1 MKTFTRSRISMLYV
15 ILIVALLAFVSVSN
29 YIASRNM
36 ESESNAIVNDAI
48 PISKTTNSLLT
59 DLINQETSIRGFE
72 LTGNEQYLDPY
83 TAGKKQLEDDLN
95 NIRIYDKKYPTLQ
108 LIMDTQ
114 AIPAITNLQ
123 RFFDSQ
129 LELIRA
135 GKTDE
140 ARTRI
145 NSGKTMM
152 DRYRVIHSSIEKT
165 IVQITEDAYNSS
177 LKAGQTS
184 RTITMVSGIIALI
197 AGVMSIFISFRAI
210 HAEEELRKS
219 EETYRYM
226 AESLE
231 TQNEEIIAQQEEQQV
246 TLAKLSER
254 ERDLEL
260 ISSYQEKLTGYVEL
274 KDFLKHTLPALL
286 NSLLQD
292 AALVVMK
299 RDPEPGNGDTGSTG
313 STGNPTYEVI
323 HSIGYPK
330 EHIRV
335 HQDEL
340 FGPARRVFEEGT
352 NLVHTRDVTGHEKGV
367 HGGMMHAVD
376 HYVPLLDDKQTVIG
390 FLLLTSYQSSVFQ
403 ENNQRL
409 TKGLVRQFGLA
420 FFAQVMNDERVK
432 QAAHLAELNDE
443 LIAEKLL
450 IEGQRDLIQNILES
464 AHEGMMM
471 CDSEGTILFANH
483 RMSRYFGLNERIG
496 ENLVAGCHEIAAETP
511 SFFGAASSIE
521 ALINGTHT
529 HLTQRFGFVLDD
541 QPQHAELYAT
551 VVSEDTEQQGYLFVF
566 RDRTEE
572 ERVDEMKNE
581 FISIVSHELRT
592 PLASVLG
599 FIEILLHRELPQDK
613 QKKYMETIYKEAH
626 RLSNLINDFLDL
638 QRMESGRQLYHF
650 SPINLLPTVQDIVDQ
665 WQDKQN
671 HNIVIHRQES
681 ELWVRADADRI
692 RQVFHNLI
700 SNAIKYSPGADRI
713 DIYLSAANGK
723 VVASVQDYGLGIPE
737 EAHDQ
742 MFSKFFRVDNSD
754 RRQIGG
760 TGLGLAI
767 VKEIVEG
774 HSGQISYE
782 SKMGAGTTFRI
793 EFDQYELSSMEGKI
807 VIFEDDDD
815 LAKLIQ
821 IALNKL
827 DLPSIQLRSAEEGI
841 IALNRCKGEPILF
854 IVDIHL
860 EGVKNGWD
868 FIADLS
874 RHPLYYQTPVIVS
887 TALDQPH
894 DFHEKEI
901 QKYLKKPFSMER
913 LVQVAKNLLD
923 NKKSNAYVFPAQDKD
938 SLSTTLQRNGIDVV
952 EMKENMDMIEVEIK
966 KPSS

>member
-1 MKTFTRSRISMLYV
+1 MKAFTRSRISMLYV
-15 ILIVALLAFVSVSN
+15 ILIVVLLAFVSVSN

-36 ESESNAIVNDAI
+36 ESESNAIVKDSI
-48 PISKTTNSLLT
+48 PIATTTNSLLT
-59 DLINQETSIRGFE
+59 DLINQETAIRGFE
-72 LTGNEQYLDPY
+72 LTTIEQYLEPY
-83 TAGKKQLEDDLN
+83 TAGRKQLEEDLDK
-95 NIRIYDKKYPTLQ
+95 IRKYDKKYPTLQ

-123 RFFDSQ
+123 KFYDSQ
-129 LELIRA
+129 LELVRA

-140 ARTRI
+140 AKARLA
-145 NSGKTMM
+145 SGKTMM
-152 DRYRVIHSSIEKT
+152 DRYRIIHTSIEKA
-165 IVQITEDAYNSS
+165 IEQITADAYTAS

-184 RTITMVSGIIALI
+184 RMITMVGGIIALI
-197 AGVMSIFISFRAI
+197 AGGLSIFISFRANQ
-210 HAEEELRKS
+210 AEEELRKS

-286 NSLLQD
+286 NSLAQD
-292 AALVVMK
+292 AALVVIE
-299 RDPEPGNGDTGSTG
+299 RPSSTEGS
-313 STGNPTYEVI
+313 SLSYEVI

-330 EHIRV
+330 NHISQ
-335 HQDEL
+335 HQQEL
-340 FGPARRVFEEGT
+340 FGPAKRVFDEGT
-352 NLVHTRDVTGHEKGV
+352 PIYHMRDVLGHEQGI
-367 HGGMMHAVD
+367 HGGMLQACD
-376 HYVPLLDDKQTVIG
+376 QYIPLFDDKQKVIG
-390 FLLLTSYQSSVFQ
+390 FLLLTSYQSSLLH

-420 FFAQVMNDERVK
+420 FYSQVMNDERLR
-432 QAAHLAELNDE
+432 QAANLAKLNDQ
-443 LIAEKLL
+443 LIAEKQL

-471 CDSEGTILFANH
+471 CDSHGTILFSNH
-483 RMSRYFGLNERIG
+483 RMNRYFNLHERIG
-496 ENLVAGCHEIAAETP
+496 ENLIACCQDISTETASFIGVAT
-511 SFFGAASSIE
+511 SIE
-521 ALINGTHT
+521 ALIEGSNS
-529 HLTQRFGFVLDD
+529 HLTQRFSFVFED
-541 QPQHAELYAT
+541 QPQYAELYAT
-551 VVSEDTEQQGYLFVF
+551 VVSADTEQKGYLFVF

-599 FIEILLHRELPQDK
+599 FIEILLHRELSKDK

-650 SPINLLPTVQDIVDQ
+650 SPINVISTAQEIAEQ

-671 HNIVIHRQES
+671 HRIIIHQQDE
-681 ELWVRADADRI
+681 ELWVRADADRM

-700 SNAIKYSPGADRI
+700 SNAIKYSPGSDRI
-713 DIYLSAANGK
+713 DIHLSADQGK
-723 VVASVQDYGLGIPE
+723 INVTIQDYGLGIPE
-737 EAHDQ
+737 EAHAQ

-774 HSGQISYE
+774 HHGQISYTSE
-782 SKMGAGTTFRI
+782 MGKGTTFRVVL
-793 EFDQYELSSMEGKI
+793 DQYQLSTLDNKI

-821 IALNKL
+821 VALNKFN
-827 DLPSIQLRSAEEGI
+827 LPSIQIRSAEEGI
-841 IALNRCKGEPILF
+841 IALSRCTGEPVLF

-860 EGVKNGWD
+860 EGAKTGWD

-874 RHPLYYQTPVIVS
+874 HHPVYYQTPVIVS

-894 DFHEKEI
+894 DYHEKDI

-913 LVQVAKNLLD
+913 LVQVAKHLLET
-923 NKKSNAYVFPAQDKD
+923 KQSNAYVFHTQDKD
-938 SLSTTLQRNGIDVV
+938 SLSTTLQRKGIDII
-952 EMKENMDMIEVEIK
+952 EMKSNMDMIEVEIK
-966 KPSS
+966 KPQSDA

>member
-1 MKTFTRSRISMLYV
+1 MAIKAFTRSRISMLYV
-15 ILIVALLAFVSVSN
+15 ILIVALLATVGISN
-29 YIASRNM
+29 YIASRHM
-36 ESESNAIVNDAI
+36 EHENDAIVNDSI

-59 DLINQETSIRGFE
+59 DLINQETGIRGFE
-72 LTGNEQYLDPY
+72 LTGNDQYLEPY
-83 TAGKKQLEDDLN
+83 LTGKKQLEADLQA
-95 NIRIYDKKYPTLQ
+95 IRVYDAKYPTLQ
-108 LIMDTQ
+108 LVMDTQ

-123 RFFDSQ
+123 RFFDTQ

-135 GKTDE
+135 GKIEE
-140 ARTRI
+140 ARTRVA
-145 NSGKTMM
+145 SGKTMM
-152 DRYRVIHSSIEKT
+152 DRYRVIHTSIEKT
-165 IVQITEDAYNSS
+165 INQITSDAYNASS
-177 LKAGQTS
+177 RAGKTS
-184 RTITMVSGIIALI
+184 RLITLIGGIIALA
-197 AGVMSIFISFRAI
+197 AGAMSLFISFRAI

-231 TQNEEIIAQQEEQQV
+231 TQNEEIIAQQEEQQI

-286 NSLLQD
+286 NSLMQD
-292 AALVVMK
+292 AALVVM
-299 RDPEPGNGDTGSTG
+299 RRESAHGDTF
-313 STGNPTYEVI
+313 YEVI

-330 EHIRV
+330 EHIRE
-335 HQDEL
+335 HQTEL
-340 FGPARRVFEEGT
+340 FGPAKRVFDENT
-352 NLVHTRDVTGHEKGV
+352 SIIHTRDVAGHEKGI
-367 HGGMMHAVD
+367 HSGMTHAVD
-376 HYVPLLDDKQTVIG
+376 HYVPLIDDKQEVIG
-390 FLLLTSYQSSVFQ
+390 FLLLTSYQSSVFHD
-403 ENNQRL
+403 NDQRL
-409 TKGLVRQFGLA
+409 TKGLVHQFGLA
-420 FFAQVMNDERVK
+420 FYAQVMNDERVK

-443 LIAEKLL
+443 LIAEKQL

-471 CDSEGTILFANH
+471 CDSEGIILFSNH
-483 RMSRYFGLNERIG
+483 RMSRYFGLDAHIGDNLAER
-496 ENLVAGCHEIAAETP
+496 CHAIARETP
-511 SFFGAASSIE
+511 SFISAASSIE
-521 ALINGTHT
+521 ALINGTHN
-529 HLTQRFGFVLDD
+529 HLTQRFGFLLDD

-551 VVSEDTEQQGYLFVF
+551 VVSEDTEQKGYLFVF

-671 HNIVIHRQES
+671 HSIVVHYQEP
-681 ELWVRADADRI
+681 ELWIRADADRI
-692 RQVFHNLI
+692 RQVLHNLI
-700 SNAIKYSPGADRI
+700 SNAIKYSPGTDRV
-713 DIYLSAANGK
+713 DIYLSQANGRII
-723 VVASVQDYGLGIPE
+723 ADVQDYGLGIPE

-774 HSGQISYE
+774 HNGHISYQ
-782 SKMGAGTTFRI
+782 SQMGVGTTFRI
-793 EFDQYELSSMEGKI
+793 EFDQYKLSSMDGKI

-841 IALNRCKGEPILF
+841 IALSRCKGEPVLF
-854 IVDIHL
+854 IVDILL
-860 EGVKNGWD
+860 EGVKTGWD

-874 RHPLYYQTPVIVS
+874 RHPMYYQTPVIVS

-894 DFHEKEI
+894 DFHERDI
-901 QKYLKKPFSMER
+901 QKYLKKPFTMER
-913 LVQVAKNLLD
+913 LVQVAKNLVD
-923 NKKSNAYVFPAQDKD
+923 NKKNNAYVFPAQDKD
-938 SLSTTLQRNGIDVV
+938 SLSDTLQRNGIDVV
-952 EMKENMDMIEVEIK
+952 EMKENQDMIEVEIK
-966 KPSS
+966 RPNAGA

>member
-1 MKTFTRSRISMLYV
+1 MKTFTKSRISLLYV
-15 ILIVALLAFVSVSN
+15 ILIVVLLAFVSVSN

-36 ESESNAIVNDAI
+36 ENENNAIVNESI
-48 PISKTTNSLLT
+48 PIATTTNSLLT
-59 DLINQETSIRGFE
+59 DLLNQETAIRGFE
-72 LTGNEQYLDPY
+72 LTSIEQYLEPY
-83 TAGKKQLEDDLN
+83 TMGKKQLEEDLD

-123 RFFDSQ
+123 RHYDSQ
-129 LELIRA
+129 LELVRA
-135 GKTDE
+135 GKSEE
-140 ARTRI
+140 AKARI
-145 NSGKTMM
+145 AAGKTMM
-152 DRYRVIHSSIEKT
+152 DRYRVIHTSIEKT
-165 IVQITEDAYNSS
+165 IDQITSDAYTAS

-184 RTITMVSGIIALI
+184 RMITLVGGIIALI
-197 AGVMSIFISFRAI
+197 AGSLSIFISFRAI
-210 HAEEELRKS
+210 QAEEELRKS

-254 ERDLEL
+254 ARDLEL

-274 KDFLKHTLPALL
+274 KDFLKQTLPALL
-286 NSLLQD
+286 NSLAQD
-292 AALVVMK
+292 AALVVLE
-299 RDPEPGNGDTGSTG
+299 RPEDEDNTA
-313 STGNPTYEVI
+313 YEVI

-330 EHIRV
+330 NHINQ
-335 HQDEL
+335 HQKEL
-340 FGPARRVFEEGT
+340 FGPAKRVFDEGIPIY
-352 NLVHTRDVTGHEKGV
+352 HTRDVSGHEQGI
-367 HGGMMHAVD
+367 HSSMIRAID
-376 HYVPLLDDKQTVIG
+376 QYIPLFDDKQSVIG
-390 FLLLTSYQSSVFQ
+390 FLLLTSYQSSYLH
-403 ENNQRL
+403 ESNQRL

-420 FFAQVMNDERVK
+420 FYSQVMNDERLK
-432 QAAHLAELNDE
+432 QAANLAALNDQ
-443 LIAEKLL
+443 LTAEKQL

-471 CDSEGTILFANH
+471 CDSHGTILFSNH
-483 RMSRYFGLNERIG
+483 RMNRYFGLNERIG
-496 ENLVAGCHEIAAETP
+496 ENLVDSCHEIAVETT
-511 SFFGAASSIE
+511 SFIGVATSIE
-521 ALINGTHT
+521 ALIDGSHS
-529 HLTQRFGFVLDD
+529 HMTQRFSFMLDE
-541 QPQHAELYAT
+541 QPQYAELYAT
-551 VVSEDTEQQGYLFVF
+551 VVSEDTEQQGFLFVF

-572 ERVDEMKNE
+572 ERIDEMKNE

-599 FIEILLHRELPQDK
+599 FIEILLHRELSQDK

-650 SPINLLPTVQDIVDQ
+650 SPINLVMTAQEIADQ

-671 HNIVIHRQES
+671 HRILIHQQED
-681 ELWVRADADRI
+681 ELWVRADADRM

-713 DIYLSAANGK
+713 DIRLTMEQGK
-723 VVASVQDYGLGIPE
+723 VIVSVQDYGLGIPE
-737 EAHDQ
+737 EAQGQ

-774 HSGQISYE
+774 HNGQISYTSE
-782 SKMGAGTTFRI
+782 MGQGTTFRVV
-793 EFDQYELSSMEGKI
+793 FDQFHISTMDGKI

-821 IALNKL
+821 VALNKFN
-827 DLPSIQLRSAEEGI
+827 LPSIQLRSAEEGI
-841 IALNRCKGEPILF
+841 IALSRCIGEPVLF

-860 EGVKNGWD
+860 EGSKTGWD

-874 RHPLYYQTPVIVS
+874 HHPVYYQTPVIVS

-894 DFHEKEI
+894 DYHEKDI

-913 LVQVAKNLLD
+913 LVQVAKHLLET
-923 NKKSNAYVFPAQDKD
+923 KQSNAYVFHTQDQA
-938 SLSTTLQRNGIDVV
+938 SLSTTLQRNGIDII
-952 EMKENMDMIEVEIK
+952 EMKANMDMIEVEIK
-966 KPSS
+966 KPHSDS

>member
-1 MKTFTRSRISMLYV
+1 MAIKAITRSRISMLYV
-15 ILIVALLAFVSVSN
+15 ILIVVMLVFVGISN

-36 ESESNAIVNDAI
+36 EQESDAIVNDTI
-48 PISKTTNSLLT
+48 PISKATNSLLT

-72 LTGNEQYLDPY
+72 LTGNEQYLEPY
-83 TAGKKQLEDDLN
+83 TTGRKQLEADLEAM
-95 NIRIYDKKYPTLQ
+95 RVYDAKYPTLQ
-108 LIMDTQ
+108 LVMDTQ

-123 RFFDSQ
+123 RFFDTQ

-135 GKTDE
+135 GKIEE
-140 ARTRI
+140 ARARVA
-145 NSGKTMM
+145 SGKTMM
-152 DRYRVIHSSIEKT
+152 DRYRVIHTSIEKT
-165 IVQITEDAYNSS
+165 INQITSDAYNAS
-177 LKAGQTS
+177 LKAGKTS
-184 RTITMVSGIIALI
+184 RMITVIGGIIALA
-197 AGVMSIFISFRAI
+197 AGAMSLFISFRAI

-299 RDPEPGNGDTGSTG
+299 RVADSGNT
-313 STGNPTYEVI
+313 TYDVI

-330 EHIRV
+330 EHIQA
-335 HQDEL
+335 HQKEL
-340 FGPARRVFEEGT
+340 FGPAQRVFEEGT
-352 NLVHTRDVTGHEKGV
+352 AIIHTRDVAGHEKGI
-367 HGGMMHAVD
+367 HSGMMHAVD

-390 FLLLTSYQSSVFQ
+390 FLLLTSYQSSLFQ

-420 FFAQVMNDERVK
+420 FYAQVMNDERVK

-443 LIAEKLL
+443 LTAEKLL

-471 CDSEGTILFANH
+471 CDSEGVILFSNH
-483 RMSRYFGLNERIG
+483 RMSRYFGLNAHIG
-496 ENLVAGCHEIAAETP
+496 ENLLDRCRIIAGETP
-511 SFFGAASSIE
+511 SFIGATSSIE
-521 ALINGTHT
+521 ALINGAHT
-529 HLTQRFGFVLDD
+529 HLTHRFGFVLDD

-599 FIEILLHRELPQDK
+599 FIEILLHRELSQEK

-650 SPINLLPTVQDIVDQ
+650 SPINLLPTVQEIVDQ

-671 HNIVIHRQES
+671 HSIIIHHQMP

-700 SNAIKYSPGADRI
+700 SNAIKYSPGIDRI
-713 DIYLSAANGK
+713 DIRLSESNGSII
-723 VVASVQDYGLGIPE
+723 AEVQDYGLGIPE

-774 HSGQISYE
+774 HNGHISYQ
-782 SKMGAGTTFRI
+782 SQMGAGTTFKI
-793 EFDQYELSSMEGKI
+793 VFDHYKLSSLDGKI

-821 IALNKL
+821 VALNKL

-854 IVDIHL
+854 IVDILL
-860 EGVKNGWD
+860 EGVKTGWD
-868 FIADLS
+868 FIAELS
-874 RHPLYYQTPVIVS
+874 RHPMYYQTPVIVS

-938 SLSTTLQRNGIDVV
+938 SLSTTLQRNGIDVL
-952 EMKENMDMIEVEIK
+952 EMKENLDMIEVEIK
-966 KPSS
+966 KPKSEI

>member
-15 ILIVALLAFVSVSN
+15 ILIVVLLAFVSVSN

-36 ESESNAIVNDAI
+36 ESESNAIVNDSI
-48 PISKTTNSLLT
+48 PITKTTNSLLT
-59 DLINQETSIRGFE
+59 DLINQETGIRGYE
-72 LTGNEQYLDPY
+72 ITGIEQYLEPY
-83 TAGKKQLEDDLN
+83 TTGRKQLEEDLD
-95 NIRIYDKKYPTLQ
+95 NIRMYDKKYPTLQ

-123 RFFDSQ
+123 KFFDSQ

-135 GKTDE
+135 GKFDE
-140 ARTRI
+140 AKARTAT
-145 NSGKTMM
+145 GKTMM
-152 DRYRVIHSSIEKT
+152 DRYRVIHTSIEK
-165 IVQITEDAYNSS
+165 IIIQITENAYETS
-177 LKAGQTS
+177 LKAGKTS
-184 RTITMVSGIIALI
+184 RTITLVGGIIALI
-197 AGVMSIFISFRAI
+197 AGVLSLFISFRAI

-219 EETYRYM
+219 EESYRYM

-254 ERDLEL
+254 EQDLEL

-299 RDPEPGNGDTGSTG
+299 RENAGTAPS
-313 STGNPTYEVI
+313 YEVI

-330 EHIRV
+330 EHIQV
-335 HQDEL
+335 HQKEL

-352 NLVHTRDVTGHEKGV
+352 NLIHTRDVSGHEKGV
-367 HGGMMHAVD
+367 HGGMTHAVD
-376 HYVPLLDDKQTVIG
+376 HYVPLHDDKQTVIG

-471 CDSEGTILFANH
+471 CDSEGTILFSNH
-483 RMSRYFGLNERIG
+483 RMNRYFGLNERIG
-496 ENLVAGCHEIAAETP
+496 ENLVACCHAIAAETT
-511 SFFGAASSIE
+511 SFFGAAASIE
-521 ALINGTHT
+521 SLINGTHT

-599 FIEILLHRELPQDK
+599 FIEILLHRELPHDK

-671 HNIVIHRQES
+671 HSIVVHQQEQ

-700 SNAIKYSPGADRI
+700 SNAIKYSPGAERV

-723 VVASVQDYGLGIPE
+723 IVAAVQDYGLGIPE

-774 HSGQISYE
+774 HNGQISYE
-782 SKMGAGTTFRI
+782 SQMGEGTTFRI
-793 EFDQYELSSMEGKI
+793 EFEQYKLSSMEGKI
-807 VIFEDDDD
+807 VVFEDDDD

-821 IALNKL
+821 IALTKL
-827 DLPSIQLRSAEEGI
+827 NLPSIQLRSAEEGI

-868 FIADLS
+868 FISDLS
-874 RHPLYYQTPVIVS
+874 RHPMYYQTPVIVS
-887 TALDQPH
+887 TALDQPL
-894 DFHEKEI
+894 DFHEKDI

-938 SLSTTLQRNGIDVV
+938 SLSSTLQRNGIDVL

-966 KPSS
+966 KPKLDA